1 MSTERCPALA
11 RFVFLFDTTLSRAP
25 PVDVISGPHGV
36 WEPFL
41 LAAGGH
47 VLVLYALELKNGGE
61 QVLRT
66 ASV

>member
-1 MSTERCPALA
+1 MSTARCPALA
-11 RFVFLFDTTLSRAP
+11 RFVFFFDTTLSRAL

-61 QVLRT
+61 QVVRD
-66 ASV
+66 APA